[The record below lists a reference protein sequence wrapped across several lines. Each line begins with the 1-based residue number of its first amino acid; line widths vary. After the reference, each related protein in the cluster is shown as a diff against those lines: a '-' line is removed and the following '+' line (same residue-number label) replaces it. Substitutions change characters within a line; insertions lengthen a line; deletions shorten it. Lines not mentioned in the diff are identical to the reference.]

1 MAERGRGGT
10 SPNPCVG
17 AVLVRGTRTLGEG
30 FHRAKGSAHAE
41 VEALHGAA
49 AAGHDVRGA
58 TAYVSLEPCNHHGA
72 TPPCSEALIAAGI
85 ARVVAGTLDPNP
97 RTAHGGVDRLRGAGI
112 EVEVAGDPSA
122 ALLVEDFGVAI
133 AAGRPYVRLKMAA
146 SLDGYVAPEPGRHQ
160 LTGGLAQAFVRDLRG
175 AYDAVLVGAGTVRT
189 DDPLLTVRPP
199 RSRSLPFRRVVA
211 CGRTPPPA
219 ASRIFAQIEGYVPTI
234 VLAPGHAR
242 EAFAILEGIAEVV
255 YVPAARED
263 GTTGGRLE
271 SAVPGGR
278 LGSAVSGGRL
288 DLTAALRALRARGIS
303 SLLCEGGPRLAA
315 ALLGA
320 GLVDR
325 LDWLSAPVLLAGPR
339 AVPSLEPASGVHSI
353 QGLEREAGLRTQI
366 RPDRVERLG
375 DDLLVSGRVERD

>member
-72 TPPCSEALIAAGI
+72 TPPCSEALIAAGV

-112 EVEVAGDPSA
+112 EVDVAGDCA
-122 ALLVEDFGVAI
+122 AAGLVEDFALSVV
-133 AAGRPYVRLKMAA
+133 AGRPYVRLKMAA
-146 SLDGYVAPEPGRHQ
+146 SLDGYVAPKPGRHQ
-160 LTGGLAQAFVRDLRG
+160 LTGAPAQAFVRDLRG
-175 AYDAVLVGAGTVRT
+175 AYDAVLVGAGTVRS
-189 DDPLLTVRPP
+189 DDPLLTMRPP
-199 RSRSLPFRRVVA
+199 RARALPFRRVVA
-211 CGRTPPPA
+211 CGRTPLPVD
-219 ASRIFAQIEGYVPTI
+219 SRVFAPLEGYAPTL
-234 VLAPGHAR
+234 VLAPAGAR
-242 EAFAILEGIAEVV
+242 EAFADLERVAEVV
-255 YVPAARED
+255 YVLATD
-263 GTTGGRLE
+263 GRLNLNE
-271 SAVPGGR
+271 
-278 LGSAVSGGRL
+278 
-288 DLTAALRALRARGIS
+288 ALRALRARGIAS
-303 SLLCEGGPRLAA
+303 VLCEGGPTLAA

-325 LDWLSAPVLLAGPR
+325 LDWLSAPVLLAGPE
-339 AVPSLEPASGVHSI
+339 SLPA
-353 QGLEREAGLRTQI
+353 LEAEAGLRTQI

-375 DDLLVSGRVERD
+375 DDLLVSARVERE